1 MKKKTKT
8 EYEDDLR
15 PEYDLKTLLKGA
27 DRGKDARQYRSGTN
41 LVLLDTDVA
50 KTFRSSQA
58 VNAAL
63 RMVIQLKKIPNGS
76 RSKRHTT
83 G

>member
-27 DRGKDARQYRSGTN
+27 VRGKYARQYRSGTN

-50 KTFRSSQA
+50 KIFTNAQA

-63 RMVIQLKKIPNGS
+63 RLVIELKKIPKGS
-76 RSKRHTT
+76 PSKRETT